1 MHSLS
6 HWLWV
11 IRLQAQ
17 RNRVKM
23 LLKVLVEVRLRL
35 GGHLATYHLPRIVDL
50 IIVLIVLLSLQSWWC
65 MPTSGLASIRR
76 VLLTSLCRALLV
88 LPLLHEHSLKLRI
101 VDLSWILHM
110 QLLLLL
116 HVRRWIKDYLLTLRH
131 HVLASLVLWESRWR
145 LLGYVRI
152 ITRTLDRLLG
162 KVKALGDPQILLHWM
177 HFLGCSFKTIELGTL
192 RRVTHHS
199 RCLQLL
205 LSHRL
210 LVITQLTLI
219 HDLLLLHH
227 GHLLSLVL
235 LLHKILLVLLLLK
248 LLLLLLHHHVPLRM
262 LAKLNFLLF
271 IDKLQKL
278 LSGHW
283 EYLVKPAEHKASE
296 VFFRDAQNGRA
307 VRLHMSS
314 GVSIENKVSLSLSLE
329 LGIPLSSRLW
339 YLGLNRLLLLKILRH
354 LGCLRVENSWR
365 AGTRL
370 VLFGIF
376 RGCWPLTHRFF
387 SHCVLGRVLILFPPW
402 LKGATINLSGDEGV
416 LHCHRRAPPQVL
428 INS

>member
-6 HWLWV
+6 HWLRV

-17 RNRVKM
+17 RNWV
-23 LLKVLVEVRLRL
+23 KVLLEVLIEVRLRL
-35 GGHLATYHLPRIVDL
+35 SGHLAAYHLPRIIDL
-50 IIVLIVLLSLQSWWC
+50 IIVLIILLSLQSRRG

-88 LPLLHEHSLKLRI
+88 LPLLHEHSLKLR
-101 VDLSWILHM
+101 VVHLSWILHM

-116 HVRRWIKDYLLTLRH
+116 HVRRWVEDYLLTLRH

-145 LLGYVRI
+145 LLGHVRI
-152 ITRTLDRLLG
+152 KSRTRDRLLG
-162 KVKALGDPQILLHWM
+162 KVKALGDPLILLHRM
-177 HFLGCSFKTIELGTL
+177 QFLGCAFKTIKLGTL
-192 RRVTHHS
+192 RRITHHS
-199 RCLQLL
+199 RSLQFL
-205 LSHRL
+205 LSHWL

-235 LLHKILLVLLLLK
+235 LVHKILLVLLLLK

-278 LSGHW
+278 LSGHR

-314 GVSIENKVSLSLSLE
+314 GIPIEDKVSLSLSLE
-329 LGIPLSSRLW
+329 LGNSLSSRLW
-339 YLGLNRLLLLKILRH
+339 HLGLNSLLLLKILRH
-354 LGCLRVENSWR
+354 LSCLRVENS
-365 AGTRL
+365 
-370 VLFGIF
+370 
-376 RGCWPLTHRFF
+376 
-387 SHCVLGRVLILFPPW
+387 
-402 LKGATINLSGDEGV
+402 
-416 LHCHRRAPPQVL
+416 
-428 INS
+428 